1 MLLIYIDTQS
11 FSYWCDVCFNKE
23 KKIGAQKKKG
33 KEDEKGRPRCKFKKQ
48 YQQLK
53 GACKHI

>member
-11 FSYWCDVCFNKE
+11 FSHWCDVCFTKG

-33 KEDEKGRPRCKFKKQ
+33 KKTKKGDQGVNSRNSTKTQRSM
-48 YQQLK
+48 
-53 GACKHI
+53 